1 MDGEGQLIVVRVR
14 VIREGAVE
22 GAVGEGEAGVLNV
35 AEQRKTEFE
44 MNSDPN
50 KLEIIFARIHSLMML

>member
-1 MDGEGQLIVVRVR
+1 VDGEGQLIVVRVR

-22 GAVGEGEAGVLNV
+22 GAVGEGEVGVLNV

-44 MNSDPN
+44 MNFDPN